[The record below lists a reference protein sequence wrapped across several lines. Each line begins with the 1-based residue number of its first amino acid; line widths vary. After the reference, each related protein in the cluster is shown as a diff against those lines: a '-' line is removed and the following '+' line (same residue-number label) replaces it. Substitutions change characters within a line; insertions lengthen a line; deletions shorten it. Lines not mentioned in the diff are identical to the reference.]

1 MLSRET
7 VLSLNSGCDKSNDR
21 YSQGG
26 LIYLYKFGYGRA
38 HSFIDRDILNKAKL
52 PKKLDSK
59 EIKNIESFFESA
71 LVEPYT
77 SLVAPDTVDFV
88 SFLIE
93 NLERDFSGMYS
104 FISQNDEDDSSKLIE
119 ITFIE
124 GNNFHTLELFWSID

>member
-7 VLSLNSGCDKSNDR
+7 VLLLNSGCDKSNDR

-26 LIYLYKFGYGRA
+26 LIYLYQFGYGRA
-38 HSFIDRDILNKAKL
+38 HSFIARNILNKAKFSR
-52 PKKLDSK
+52 KLDAK
-59 EIKNIESFFESA
+59 EINNIEKFFESA
-71 LVEPYT
+71 LVKPDSSSVT
-77 SLVAPDTVDFV
+77 PDTINFISLLV
-88 SFLIE
+88 E

-104 FISQNDEDDSSKLIE
+104 FISQNDEDDLSKLIE

>member
-1 MLSRET
+1 KT
-7 VLSLNSGCDKSNDR
+7 
-21 YSQGG
+21 
-26 LIYLYKFGYGRA
+26 
-38 HSFIDRDILNKAKL
+38 
-52 PKKLDSK
+52 LDSK